1 MEKRSA
7 IEQSSAA
14 GRMAAREF
22 IEKHQPFFS
31 IAVLFCVGVVNL
43 VRAAWQHD
51 VFEMIVCT
59 VLFLVAGPL
68 FALWRYKG
76 SRRSM
81 KGASE

>member
-14 GRMAAREF
+14 GRIAAREM
-22 IEKHQPFFS
+22 IEKNQPFFS
-31 IAVLFCVGVVNL
+31 IAVLFCVGVVML
-43 VRAAWQHD
+43 VRAAWHRD
-51 VFEMIVCT
+51 VFEMIVSA

-76 SRRSM
+76 SRRPV